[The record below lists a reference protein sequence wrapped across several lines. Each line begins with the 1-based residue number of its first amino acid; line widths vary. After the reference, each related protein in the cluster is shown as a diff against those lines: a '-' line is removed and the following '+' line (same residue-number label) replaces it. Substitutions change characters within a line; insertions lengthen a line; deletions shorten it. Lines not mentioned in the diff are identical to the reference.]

1 MLGNS
6 ASGAL
11 TPALSGWAKWG
22 NQKPFIVNPSSLT
35 YQWKMSCAACLL
47 ATLPPGNSI
56 SLEDKQNGGY
66 RKDRLAPVAT
76 GKPLLFTQHKAC
88 GGCGAPEKL
97 WDWCIIPVCIC
108 CWRMSSPV
116 FHDMGWSI
124 CVFFFFSFF
133 FWPLHFKRPAQLHK
147 GYQIHSTVPSGVN
160 SSNQPTGKRHRTGR
174 RIIFCPAFAKINTH
188 ITTDCSSLRVGP
200 LLCETSKHGLLIM
213 GTAIPTYMLAN

>member
-1 MLGNS
+1 MTKTTRLPGSHFLQGNSKHTELAKKKKMLTSLVVMLGNS

-108 CWRMSSPV
+108 CWRMSSAV

-133 FWPLHFKRPAQLHK
+133 F
-147 GYQIHSTVPSGVN
+147 
-160 SSNQPTGKRHRTGR
+160 
-174 RIIFCPAFAKINTH
+174 
-188 ITTDCSSLRVGP
+188 
-200 LLCETSKHGLLIM
+200 
-213 GTAIPTYMLAN
+213 